1 MGPTSLIPDQPQFD
15 LLDRAFP
22 FHFVLRDDSA
32 VVSAGS
38 RLVEMFGSSLIG
50 SSLLDAFDFVRP
62 QGLQNFSALKDR
74 REELMILA
82 VRIETGLTLR
92 GQFFIM
98 DSPQGP
104 LLVFLCHPWIHDLA
118 QLDGL
123 RLTLSDFPPHAGM
136 ADMLVHIQTKDS
148 GLKESNDLARRL
160 EATTRTLSERNLQL
174 EEQLR
179 ERERLQ
185 ETVAQAQKMQAIG
198 QLAGG
203 VAHDFNNILLAIE
216 GHAEL
221 AVLEL
226 RKGID
231 PERHLIR
238 IREATR
244 RATELTAR
252 LLSFARRN
260 VMVNSDVDLDGAIAE
275 ALGILGPLLGEGIA
289 IKTDFSTPTGLTV
302 FIDASALQQVIL
314 NLAINARDALH
325 GTGEIRIEVEKIH
338 LDQPR
343 SLSMGGLAPG
353 DWIRFSIIDGGDGIP
368 TEHLS
373 QVIEPFFTTKEA
385 GIGTGLGLST
395 VVWILGNCGGSLDI
409 KSVVGEGTR
418 VDLYLRES
426 ATSNLDSAQVVGEGS
441 LVVSDQRSLKVLL
454 VEDEESVR
462 VLVKEML
469 LLDGH
474 EVVDVDSEELALSMY
489 FADQK
494 HPFDLILTD
503 LVLAGGN
510 GRDLIEK
517 LCAKGFEG
525 QSIIMTG
532 YDPDQSDLG
541 TEGEVILNK
550 PFTLYELRKVLETI

>member
-1 MGPTSLIPDQPQFD
+1 MTPEQPKFD

-22 FHFVLRDDSA
+22 FHFVLREDSSVA
-32 VVSAGS
+32 SAGS
-38 RLVEMFGSSLIG
+38 RLLEMFGPSLID
-50 SSLLDAFDFVRP
+50 SSLLDVFDIVRP
-62 QGLQNFSALKDR
+62 LGLQTFSALTDR
-74 REELMILA
+74 REELMILK
-82 VRIETGLTLR
+82 VRIDSGLTLR

-98 DSPQGP
+98 ESAQETY
-104 LLVFLCHPWIHDLA
+104 LVFLGHPWIHELG

-123 RLTLSDFPPHAGM
+123 GLSLSDFPPHAGM
-136 ADMLVHIQTKDS
+136 ADMLVHLQTKDS

-221 AVLEL
+221 AALEL

-260 VMVNSDVDLDGAIAE
+260 VMVNSDVDLDGALAE
-275 ALGILGPLLGEGIA
+275 ALGILAPLLGEGIS
-289 IKTDFSTPTGLTV
+289 IKTDFARPTGLTV

-325 GTGEIRIEVEKIH
+325 GNGEIRIEVEKIH

-343 SLSMGGLAPG
+343 TLSMGGLAPG
-353 DWIRFSIIDGGDGIP
+353 DWIRFSVADGGDGIP
-368 TEHLS
+368 PEDLS
-373 QVIEPFFTTKEA
+373 QVLEPFFTTKEA

-395 VVWILGNCGGSLDI
+395 VVWILGNCGGLLDI
-409 KSVVGEGTR
+409 QSTVGEGTR

-426 ATSNLDSAQVVGEGS
+426 AKASFNSEHPVGSS
-441 LVVSDQRSLKVLL
+441 LPEILDQRALKVLL

-489 FADQK
+489 FADQQK
-494 HPFDLILTD
+494 PFDLVLTD

-510 GRDLIEK
+510 GRDLIQRLSE
-517 LCAKGFEG
+517 KGFEG

-550 PFTLYELRKVLETI
+550 PFTLDELRKTLEKI

>member
-1 MGPTSLIPDQPQFD
+1 MTPDQPKFD

-22 FHFVLRDDSA
+22 FHFVLGEDSS
-32 VVSAGS
+32 VTCAGT
-38 RLVEMFGSSLIG
+38 RLLEMFGSSLIG
-50 SSLLDAFDFVRP
+50 SSLLDAFDIVRP
-62 QGLQNFSALKDR
+62 QGLQTFSTLKDR
-74 REELMILA
+74 REELMIMT
-82 VRIETGLTLR
+82 VRIDSGLKLR

-98 DSPQGP
+98 DSPQGGY
-104 LLVFLCHPWIHDLA
+104 LVFLGHPWIHELA

-123 RLTLSDFPPHAGM
+123 GLTLSDFPPHAGM
-136 ADMLVHIQTKDS
+136 ADMLVHLQTKDS

-160 EATTRTLSERNLQL
+160 EATTQTLSERNLQL

-221 AVLEL
+221 AALEL

-260 VMVNSDVDLDGAIAE
+260 VMVNSDVDLDGALEE
-275 ALGILGPLLGEGIA
+275 ALGILAPLLGEGIF
-289 IKTDFSTPTGLTV
+289 IKTDFARPTGLTV

-325 GTGEIRIEVEKIH
+325 GTGDILIEIEKTH
-338 LDQPR
+338 LDEPR
-343 SLSMGGLAPG
+343 TLGMGGLAPG
-353 DWIRFSIIDGGDGIP
+353 EWIRFSIIDGGDGIP
-368 TEHLS
+368 PEHLS
-373 QVIEPFFTTKEA
+373 QVVEPFFTTKEV

-395 VVWILGNCGGSLDI
+395 VVWILGNCGGSIDI
-409 KSVVGEGTR
+409 QSTVGEGTR

-426 ATSNLDSAQVVGEGS
+426 AKSSFDPKHSIGNGLLEVH
-441 LVVSDQRSLKVLL
+441 DQRALKVLL

-474 EVVDVDSEELALSMY
+474 DVVDVDSEGLALSMY
-489 FADQK
+489 FADQQR
-494 HPFDLILTD
+494 PFDLVLTD

-510 GRDLIEK
+510 GRDLIQK
-517 LCAKGFEG
+517 LSEKGFEG

-541 TEGEVILNK
+541 PEGEVILNK
-550 PFTLYELRKVLETI
+550 PFTLYELRQVLEKI